1 MILRA
6 RNKRR
11 TRKLYQNAENTA
23 PVSRVLM
30 YTYDVSSL
38 CARKEYQEMQE
49 RKTKKEIKVGAKY
62 SLYTL

>member
-6 RNKRR
+6 QNKCR
-11 TRKLYQNAENTA
+11 THKLYQNAENTA
-23 PVSRVLM
+23 PVSHVLM

-49 RKTKKEIKVGAKY
+49 RKTKKGEK
-62 SLYTL
+62 